1 MHWFAVFST
10 MAITVA
16 SVGYAADSPRKIKPA
31 VVWTGIDTKQAKDF
45 FARCCSPKDWQATWN
60 AHRGSGNTANPPDC
74 PEIDFDSYMVIA
86 VFRDTSR
93 IRISDIVEEKEC
105 IRVRYQPW
113 GNQVVFIPDPERST
127 VKVVEA
133 GRGEIHPEKPRTL
146 SFAFAVLNKGNKAI
160 VIEEDVQPILGKQPV
175 WEERAKFSALQEK

>member
-1 MHWFAVFST
+1 VGRFAAAAFAQSATIRHERVPGKTVFGLYPCSRCT
-10 MAITVA
+10 
-16 SVGYAADSPRKIKPA
+16 PA
-31 VVWTGIDTKQAKDF
+31 V
-45 FARCCSPKDWQATWN
+45 
-60 AHRGSGNTANPPDC
+60 
-74 PEIDFDSYMVIA
+74 Y
-86 VFRDTSR
+86 SR